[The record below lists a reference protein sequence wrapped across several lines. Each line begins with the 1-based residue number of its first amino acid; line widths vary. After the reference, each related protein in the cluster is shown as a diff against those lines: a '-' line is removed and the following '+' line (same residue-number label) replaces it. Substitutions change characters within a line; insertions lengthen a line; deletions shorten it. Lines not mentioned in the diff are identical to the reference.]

1 MKYRKLVEHKK
12 INGILAIMKIKRVI
26 LPTITMV
33 IIASQ
38 LFGCASTTKQ
48 EAYDMMRETEQIELE
63 YAVPDYDS
71 NAEESK
77 VELLPWLQLSSLET
91 HPELRAAFEE
101 LIGVTG
107 TTGNKEGILYTNSGD
122 MTDQN
127 NTLFMALG
135 NTTFMNDYIRNEEKQ
150 SKIEDIANNEYTDI
164 EENQSIPAVINAY
177 FELLPDQTDGQFDGS
192 ATISRAQAM
201 TLVMRAMNQVNESQA
216 PETDK
221 NFTAKVGETQYTNFA
236 APMNEYTYL
245 NTENGLNDKTFNTT
259 MSRGEYIY
267 LLTKSIFSQS
277 NYNDYLDGVGM
288 EDESLST
295 DVKLTT
301 IKDGGDISLQ
311 DAINNV
317 ENGLPTDMYQT
328 LARAVALG
336 FITEDNLNWDEA
348 ITKSEAITL
357 FIDAAETYQTNM
369 KEVNNK
375 MFGLDDITA
384 SEDKTSETNTSSETT
399 RTDYP
404 DSNPEHQKAW
414 NNFCNNWNESDYGT
428 TTKGKVMND
437 FPYYGDT
444 GYDPKGT
451 ILQYRTTDKGYTVMY
466 DTETGRVY
474 YTGMTL
480 PTGDA
485 WNDTTSGG
493 VISQYI
499 IDNNLT
505 GMYDLTYAQFQEL
518 LGTYAGD

>member
-1 MKYRKLVEHKK
+1 MSGKY
-12 INGILAIMKIKRVI
+12 MKIKRVI

-48 EAYDMMRETEQIELE
+48 EAYDMMQETEQIELE

-71 NAEESK
+71 NTEESK

-91 HPELRAAFEE
+91 HPELRTAFEE
-101 LIGVTG
+101 YVGVTG
-107 TTGNKEGILYTNSGD
+107 TTGNKEGILYTNPL
-122 MTDQN
+122 TTQADQN
-127 NTLFMALG
+127 ITLLLAIKNSQFRGYVTMPDAL
-135 NTTFMNDYIRNEEKQ
+135 EKLG
-150 SKIEDIANNEYTDI
+150 EIAAENYTDI
-164 EENQSIPAVINAY
+164 EADDVNAPYATINAY
-177 FELLPDQTDGQFDGS
+177 FELLPDQEDGQFDGD

-201 TLVMRAMNQVNESQA
+201 ALLMRATTQVNEAQA
-216 PETDK
+216 PEEDADFIK
-221 NFTAKVGETQYTNFA
+221 AVGETQYTNFA

-245 NTENGLNDKTFNTT
+245 NTSTGLNDKTFNTT

-267 LLTKSIFSQS
+267 LLAKYIYGDTYAQRMEEAGK
-277 NYNDYLDGVGM
+277 

-357 FIDAAETYQTNM
+357 FIDAAEVYYNTT
-369 KEVNNK
+369 KSTSTTA
-375 MFGLDDITA
+375 DDNIVVDDT
-384 SEDKTSETNTSSETT
+384 TSSFEIVEQG
-399 RTDYP
+399 DYP
-404 DSNPEHQKAW
+404 DSRSDHQA
-414 NNFCNNWNESDYGT
+414 NWDIYKNYFDDFSVYGT
-428 TTKGKVMND
+428 DTAGKGLND
-437 FPYYGDT
+437 LPYGGDT

-451 ILQYRTTDKGYTVMY
+451 ILQERTTDKGYTVMY
-466 DTETGRVY
+466 DTDTGKVY
-474 YTGMTL
+474 YSSMIL
-480 PTGDA
+480 PTGDVY
-485 WNDTTSGG
+485 NEITSGKAL
-493 VISQYI
+493 VQYI
-499 IDNNLT
+499 LDNDIFSV
-505 GMYDLTYAQFQEL
+505 YDLTYSQFQEI
-518 LGTYAGD
+518 LGIYNGD

>member
-1 MKYRKLVEHKK
+1 MKRK
-12 INGILAIMKIKRVI
+12 
-26 LPTITMV
+26 TIISLLCLTMGLSIV
-33 IIASQ
+33 AC
-38 LFGCASTTKQ
+38 GKQ
-48 EAYDMMRETEQIELE
+48 ENTAIVETTVESTEVE
-63 YAVPDYDS
+63 NTVT
-71 NAEESK
+71 EESK

-91 HPELRAAFEE
+91 HPELRTAFEE
-101 LIGVTG
+101 LVGVTG
-107 TTGNKEGILYTNSGD
+107 TTGNKEGILYTNPL
-122 MTDQN
+122 TTQADQN
-127 NTLFMALG
+127 ITLLLAIKNSQFRGYLVSPDELAKLG
-135 NTTFMNDYIRNEEKQ
+135 E
-150 SKIEDIANNEYTDI
+150 IATENYTDI
-164 EENQSIPAVINAY
+164 EADDINAPYATINAY
-177 FELLPDQTDGQFDGS
+177 FELLPDQEEGQFDGDS
-192 ATISRAQAM
+192 TISRAQAM
-201 TLVMRAMNQVNESQA
+201 ALLMRATTPVNDQQA
-216 PETDK
+216 PETNND
-221 NFTAKVGETQYTNFA
+221 FTSVVGETQYTNFA
-236 APMNEYTYL
+236 APMNEYAYL

-348 ITKSEAITL
+348 ITKSEAVTL

-369 KEVNNK
+369 EEVNNK
-375 MFGLDDITA
+375 MFGLDGITA
-384 SEDKTSETNTSSETT
+384 SEDKTSSSETSSSGMNSSQPY
-399 RTDYP
+399 YP
-404 DSNPEHQKAW
+404 SSTPCGNSQKQQAW
-414 NNFCNNWNESDYGT
+414 DDFCNNWNESDYGT
-428 TTKGKVMND
+428 TTKGKTQND
-437 FPYYGDT
+437 FPYYGRT
-444 GYDPKGT
+444 GYDSS
-451 ILQYRTTDKGYTVMY
+451 LLEYRTTDKGYTVMY

-485 WNDTTSGG
+485 WDDTTSGG

>member
-1 MKYRKLVEHKK
+1 MKRKT
-12 INGILAIMKIKRVI
+12 ILTLITVCI
-26 LPTITMV
+26 LSF
-33 IIASQ
+33 ASC
-38 LFGCASTTKQ
+38 GKQ
-48 EAYDMMRETEQIELE
+48 ETTEPTVESTE
-63 YAVPDYDS
+63 NGAVPDYDS
-71 NAEESK
+71 NTEESK

-91 HPELRAAFEE
+91 HPELRTAFEE
-101 LIGVTG
+101 YVGVTG

-236 APMNEYTYL
+236 APMNEYSYL
-245 NTENGLNDKTFNTT
+245 NTENGLTDKTFNTT

-267 LLTKSIFSQS
+267 LLTNALFNQS
-277 NYNDYLDGVGM
+277 NYNDYFDGVGM
-288 EDESLST
+288 KDESLSE

-301 IKDGGDISLQ
+301 VKDGGDISLQ

-336 FITEDNLNWDEA
+336 FIDEDNLNWDEA
-348 ITKSEAITL
+348 ITKSEAVTL
-357 FIDAAETYQTNM
+357 FIDATETYQTNM
-369 KEVNNK
+369 KEVRNK
-375 MFGLDDITA
+375 MFGLDDTVVSGDNA
-384 SEDKTSETNTSSETT
+384 STSETTTT

-404 DSNPEHQKAW
+404 DSNTSHQKAW
-414 NNFCNNWNESDYGT
+414 DNFCENWNESDYGT
-428 TTKGKVMND
+428 TTAGKCEND

-480 PTGDA
+480 PTGNS
-485 WNDTTSGG
+485 WIERESGSAA
-493 VISQYI
+493 VITQYI

-505 GMYDLTYAQFQEL
+505 GIYDITYAQFQEL

>member
-1 MKYRKLVEHKK
+1 MKRKT
-12 INGILAIMKIKRVI
+12 ILTLITVCI
-26 LPTITMV
+26 LSF
-33 IIASQ
+33 ASC
-38 LFGCASTTKQ
+38 GKQ
-48 EAYDMMRETEQIELE
+48 ETTEPTVESTE
-63 YAVPDYDS
+63 NGAVPDYDS

-91 HPELRAAFEE
+91 HPELRSAFEE
-101 LIGVTG
+101 YVGVTG

-277 NYNDYLDGVGM
+277 DYNDYFDGVGM
-288 EDESLST
+288 EDESLSE

-301 IKDGGDISLQ
+301 VKDGGDISLQ
-311 DAINNV
+311 EAINNV
-317 ENGLPTDMYQT
+317 ENGLPTDMYNT

-336 FITEDNLNWDEA
+336 FIDEDDLNWDEA
-348 ITKSEAITL
+348 ITKSDAITL

-369 KEVNNK
+369 KEVRNK
-375 MFGLDDITA
+375 MGLG
-384 SEDKTSETNTSSETT
+384 ETPPYEVVEQG
-399 RTDYP
+399 DYP
-404 DSNPEHQKAW
+404 DSRSDHQKAW
-414 NNFCNNWNESDYGT
+414 DDYKESWDDFSVYGT
-428 TTKGKVMND
+428 ATKGKTEND
-437 FPYYGDT
+437 FPYYGPT
-444 GYDPKGT
+444 GYDVT
-451 ILQYRTTDKGYTVMY
+451 LLEERTTDKGYTVMY
-466 DTETGRVY
+466 DTNTGKVY
-474 YTGMTL
+474 YSGMML
-480 PTGDA
+480 PTGSIWD
-485 WNDTTSGG
+485 DTESGG
-493 VISQYI
+493 V
-499 IDNNLT
+499 LA
-505 GMYDLTYAQFQEL
+505 TYAYSKDYNSTYDVTYSEMQEL